1 MLAFTEY
8 GLRVIGNTSL
18 GRTWELPPRW
28 DIPYRPGG
36 DVPTGPSDIV
46 PHPGVPS
53 PGTESQV
60 ERFVRRYGLYILL
73 GIAVL
78 SLLRSRRS
86 ERGTFGGRR

>member
-36 DVPTGPSDIV
+36 DVPTGPSNI
-46 PHPGVPS
+46 VPS
-53 PGTESQV
+53 PGTESPV